1 MKHFFQS
8 TPLRH
13 AAVLSCF
20 AVLIAQ
26 LGSGTAHAASVVYN
40 ISTTITSG
48 ALTGNP
54 LQTDSVVG
62 TITTDGTI
70 GVLAASDI
78 LSWNLNLVDQLT
90 PANDSTLTN
99 SNSSLVE
106 DSGGALSANATQL
119 LFDFSGSGEFLIQ
132 GTAHGAYSGWDYFC
146 FSTGGACAAGETISP
161 QYVFVDGV
169 VLTGASTPVGQQ
181 PLGPAP
187 STSVP
192 EPANGLLILT
202 GIVGLATRLKWNRS

>member
-1 MKHFFQS
+1 MKHFFHS

-13 AAVLSCF
+13 AAILGCF
-20 AVLIAQ
+20 ALLTAQ
-26 LGSGTAHAASVVYN
+26 LGSGTANAANIVYN

-62 TITTDGTI
+62 TVTTDGTM
-70 GVLAASDI
+70 GVLASADI
-78 LSWNLNLVDQLT
+78 LSWNLNLIDQLNS
-90 PANDSTLTN
+90 ANDSTLTI

-106 DSGGALSANATQL
+106 DSGGALSADATQL
-119 LFDFSGSGEFLIQ
+119 LFNFSGSGEFLIQ
-132 GTAHGAYSGWDYFC
+132 GTAHGSYSGWDYFC
-146 FSTGGACAAGETISP
+146 FSTGGACAAGETIAP
-161 QYVFVDGV
+161 QDVFVDGV

-187 STSVP
+187 SSSVP
-192 EPANGLLILT
+192 EPTTGVLILT
-202 GIVGLATRLKWNRS
+202 GLVGLGIRLKWNRS